1 MSKAKLLSLL
11 IVALTTLT
19 HSTLLAQERFEL
31 ERRGG
36 HYYFTATINAQP
48 VDIMVESGI
57 PALLVGQSVYD
68 SCLSGGNLS
77 FQPSQQKI
85 RLLNRLYNIVYRAE
99 GQVAIGNL
107 IYDGPV
113 FVLEGY
119 EGVSVPIQR
128 LKDASSGRAVVALD
142 LGNNYMEV
150 GCRDKRIGGRKFKLE
165 FDPKLGFPL
174 VTATID
180 VDTPEG
186 RAKLKGRLI
195 VDFGNPSLLF
205 LLKQHPSLAKAL
217 EKDKIALKDAFDRQG
232 RLVAQGLYAERVS
245 LLGRSYAD
253 ISIGVTDKMSSIE
266 HLGFL
271 GTKFFASPVV
281 FDFDKG
287 VMTME

>member
-11 IVALTTLT
+11 IVALTT

-57 PALLVGQSVYD
+57 PALLVGQSIYD

-99 GQVAIGNL
+99 GQVAIGNVT
-107 IYDGPV
+107 YDGPV

-128 LKDASSGRAVVALD
+128 LKDATSGRAVVTID
-142 LGNNYMEV
+142 LRNNYMEV
-150 GCRDKRIGGRKFKLE
+150 GCRDKRIGGRKFKLG
-165 FDPKLGFPL
+165 FDPELRFPL

-186 RAKLKGRLI
+186 RAKLRGRLI

-205 LLKQHPSLAKAL
+205 LMKQHPSLAKAL

-232 RLVAQGLYAERVS
+232 RLVAQGIYAERVS
-245 LLGRSYAD
+245 LFGQNYAD
-253 ISIGVTDKMSSIE
+253 LSIGVTDKMSSIE